1 MPGCHTSRVGARAF
15 VITPYVEGPDG
26 RLVAKVPS
34 EGPCR
39 ELDDVACRV
48 VIDHHRRRKTG
59 PEFPLAV
66 LRCGRHGRRAFTAYP
81 PGYVPYGRQ
90 RMAPVAVDGS
100 VVQVEGSDGIEPY
113 AATAFGAAIDAA
125 RGRAWPREGRGPW
138 WSVQGRWLAR
148 LVRWV
153 GVAVD
158 LDEALR
164 GVVAALLGVAQ
175 LVLLEGARQIAAQGG
190 YRQRGRAVVAV
201 LECLGSGASVADRLV
216 AAGAEVG
223 LWPRALRWHV
233 DAKRLRAVPF
243 RPHPARSPPRE

>member
-1 MPGCHTSRVGARAF
+1 MPSCQRSRADARAF
-15 VITPYVEGPDG
+15 VITPYVEGPGG

-39 ELDDVACRV
+39 ELDGVACRL
-48 VIDHHRRRKTG
+48 VIDHHRSRKTG

-100 VVQVEGSDGIEPY
+100 AVQIEGTDGVEAY
-113 AATAFGAAIDAA
+113 ATTVFGAALDAA
-125 RGRAWPREGRGPW
+125 RGRAWSRDGWGPW
-138 WSVQGRWLAR
+138 WSVQGRWLER

-153 GVAVD
+153 GVAAD
-158 LDEALR
+158 LDAQVRGAL
-164 GVVAALLGVAQ
+164 AALLVVAE
-175 LVLLEGARQIAAQGG
+175 LVLREQAARIAAHGG
-190 YRQRGRAVVAV
+190 YRERGRGVVAV
-201 LECLGSGASVADRLV
+201 LERLGGGASVADRLV

-223 LWPRALRWHV
+223 LWPRALRWHAEV
-233 DAKRLRAVPF
+233 KRLRAVPF
-243 RPHPARSPPRE
+243 RGRAARSPPRQ